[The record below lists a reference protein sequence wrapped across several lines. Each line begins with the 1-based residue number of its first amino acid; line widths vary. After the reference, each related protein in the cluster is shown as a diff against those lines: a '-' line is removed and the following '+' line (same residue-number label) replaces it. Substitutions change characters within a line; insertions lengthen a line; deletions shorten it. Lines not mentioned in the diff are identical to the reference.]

1 MGRYSGN
8 LFCQTRI
15 DIEPA
20 VDCAASEEVGMG
32 ITSWPCE
39 ENAFAPLSGVLSCA
53 TNGQGSAVVRWELMG
68 RDRLERRNTFLVIEA
83 MGSMEGM
90 VYVD

>member
-1 MGRYSGN
+1 
-8 LFCQTRI
+8 
-15 DIEPA
+15 
-20 VDCAASEEVGMG
+20 MG
-32 ITSWPCE
+32 ITSWPCK

-68 RDRLERRNTFLVIEA
+68 RDRLGRRNTFLVIEA

>member
-1 MGRYSGN
+1 
-8 LFCQTRI
+8 
-15 DIEPA
+15 
-20 VDCAASEEVGMG
+20 MG
-32 ITSWPCE
+32 ITSWPCK

-90 VYVD
+90 VHVDKGDMRKSRIGEMRPTSAPSLIPRHLLS